1 MDKKMSEIGL
11 MRHLHERNELAA
23 EPECPQRDEIL
34 RSFVSIDSLAT
45 LDKITMEIRDDA
57 EDALDGC
64 PDDRSALVMIETIER
79 VRTAMGANQLW

>member
-1 MDKKMSEIGL
+1 MKENLSN
-11 MRHLHERNELAA
+11 NEA
-23 EPECPQRDEIL
+23 RK
-34 RSFVSIDSLAT
+34 SFVSIDSLAT

>member
-1 MDKKMSEIGL
+1 MSEKMSEIGL
-11 MRHLHERNELAA
+11 MRHLRERNELAA
-23 EPECPQRDEIL
+23 KPGCPQRDEIL